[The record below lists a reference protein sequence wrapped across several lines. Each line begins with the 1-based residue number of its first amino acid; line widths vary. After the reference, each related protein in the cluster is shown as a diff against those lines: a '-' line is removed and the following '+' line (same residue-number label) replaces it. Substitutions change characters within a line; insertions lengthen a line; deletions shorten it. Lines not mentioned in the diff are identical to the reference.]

1 MKTIVKEDIS
11 SEDKTAVLE
20 IELDALKKIYE
31 IGFLEGI
38 LSPYEYEQYSMFF
51 ESYKTIERPQPMKPS
66 KKMKQKTERRQQDIE
81 FLFHEEIISY
91 LSQWYLMPPEI
102 SNTRKIQMMRLA
114 YEQNLLPEQ
123 EYKKISDF
131 EITLSCMNCGHDVK
145 ESKRYCP
152 YCGTMI

>member
-11 SEDKTAVLE
+11 SEDRIAVLE

-51 ESYKTIERPQPMKPS
+51 ESYTTIERPQPMKPS

-81 FLFHEEIISY
+81 FLFHEEIIAY

-114 YEQNLLPEQ
+114 YELSRLHFLITPLLV
-123 EYKKISDF
+123 S
-131 EITLSCMNCGHDVK
+131 
-145 ESKRYCP
+145 
-152 YCGTMI
+152 